1 MLELDRAS
9 NRVAFSLIIAA
20 LIVGSSFILTLSTG
34 PMFFGYPL
42 LGIVGYSFAGV
53 LGIWLVI
60 AILRSG
66 RL

>member
-1 MLELDRAS
+1 MVTDRGYK
-9 NRVAFSLIIAA
+9 L
-20 LIVGSSFILTLSTG
+20 
-34 PMFFGYPL
+34 FGYPL
-42 LGIVGYSFAGV
+42 LGVVGYLLAGV